1 MAAELDM
8 GSCWIYWMIA
18 SYSSPNLI
26 GGSREGNFPKI
37 QDSEVQN
44 PSDFDCTLKITLW
57 EGRWETPKEGGAKVV
72 EVQPRGHHP
81 FSGAEVALIIGPL
94 SFLALG
100 QVTPNSPVTPPMSP
114 VPSPT
119 VVQ

>member
-8 GSCWIYWMIA
+8 GSCWIHWMIA

-57 EGRWETPKEGGAKVV
+57 EAGGRLPKRVV
-72 EVQPRGHHP
+72 PRLLK
-81 FSGAEVALIIGPL
+81 FSHVATTL
-94 SFLALG
+94 SQELKLH
-100 QVTPNSPVTPPMSP
+100 S
-114 VPSPT
+114 
-119 VVQ
+119 